1 MRIIHVSDPHAA
13 SPPDSASAFFDKRLL
28 GTLNYFFRRRF
39 LHDQSLLTRLS
50 DFILGFEPDVVAITG
65 DITSTGQPREFDAA
79 LECLS
84 PILDAEG
91 VTTLYVPGNHDA
103 YVRNGR
109 CAAALEEAFSTLNDG
124 ASIDDLPYARIVGEL
139 EFVLVNECRPTNIF
153 LSSGE
158 VAPSA
163 ADEIERMCSKPK
175 KLPRVLLGH
184 FPLKRELNQRRR
196 LKNRAALAALL
207 ENGSIDLSLCGHT
220 HEPLIDVDDSGRG
233 EAIAGS
239 FTRTCDANI
248 VDYSP
253 ETDIFKVKR
262 AELRD

>member
-28 GTLNYFFRRRF
+28 GTLNYLFRRRF
-39 LHDQSLLTRLS
+39 LHDQSLMSRLS
-50 DFILGFEPDVVAITG
+50 DFVLGLEPDVVAITG
-65 DITSTGQPREFDAA
+65 DLTSTGQPREFEAV
-79 LECLS
+79 LKCLT
-84 PILDAEG
+84 PILDADG

-103 YVRNGR
+103 YVRDER
-109 CAAALEEAFSTLNDG
+109 CAAALAETFSTLNDG
-124 ASIDDLPYARIVGEL
+124 ASIDDLPYSRAVGDV
-139 EFVLVNECRPTNIF
+139 EFILVNECRPTNIF

-158 VAPSA
+158 VSPST
-163 ADEIERMCSKPK
+163 ADEIERICSEPK

-184 FPLKRELNQRRR
+184 FPLKRDLSLRRR
-196 LKNRAALAALL
+196 LKSRLALAALL
-207 ENGSIDLSLCGHT
+207 ENGSMDLSLCGHT

-233 EAIAGS
+233 EATAGS
-239 FTRTCDANI
+239 FTRTRDVNI

-253 ETDIFKVKR
+253 ETDRFKVER